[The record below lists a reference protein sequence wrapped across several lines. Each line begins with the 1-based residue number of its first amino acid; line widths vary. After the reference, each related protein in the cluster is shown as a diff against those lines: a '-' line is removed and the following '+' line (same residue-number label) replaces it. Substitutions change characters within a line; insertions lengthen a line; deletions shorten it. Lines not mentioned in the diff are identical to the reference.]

1 MPRLRAMN
9 MSLATLC
16 VLLFSLTVPFTRLA
30 VLEMPSLLVMG
41 LRLCGAA
48 LVCALFVARDPW
60 LPPRRIWLPLV
71 LTMLASVAG
80 FSLLTALALQQ
91 VPGTH
96 GAIGLA
102 SLPAVTALYAALRDR
117 VRPPAAFWGFALLG
131 TLLSKAYLLL
141 DAAGGLVTGDLLLM
155 LAVLAAGFGYVEGAR
170 LSREFGG
177 RRIMSW
183 AILLS
188 LPLAVGV
195 SYSQLNKVDL
205 ASFSVSAWSSVFY
218 LAIISQSLGMMLW
231 YRVLAIGPM
240 EKVAL
245 VQLLQP
251 FFSLLAAHWLLGE
264 VVAPQ
269 AWMVAVLVVFCIV
282 GANRSRPRPAPLPVV
297 AFPVLRRE
305 P

>member
-1 MPRLRAMN
+1 MN

-30 VLEMPSLLVMG
+30 ALEMPALLVMG

-48 LVCALFVARDPW
+48 LVCALFLLRDPW
-60 LPPRRIWLPLV
+60 WPPRRIWLPLL
-71 LTMLASVAG
+71 LTMLASVVG

-117 VRPPAAFWGFALLG
+117 VQPPSAFWGFAVLG
-131 TLLSKAYLLL
+131 TVLSSGYLLL
-141 DAAGGLVTGDLLLM
+141 DAAGGLMIGDALLM
-155 LAVLAAGFGYVEGAR
+155 MAVLAAAFGYVEGAR

-188 LPLAVGV
+188 LPLALGV
-195 SYSQLNKVDL
+195 TFSQLDEVDL
-205 ASFSVSAWSSVFY
+205 AAFSTTAWTSVFY
-218 LAIISQSLGMMLW
+218 LAVISQSLGMMLW
-231 YRVLAIGPM
+231 YRVLATGPM

-251 FFSLLAAHWLLGE
+251 FFTLLSAHLLLGE
-264 VVAPQ
+264 AVAAQ
-269 AWMVAVLVVFCIV
+269 AWIVALLVVFCIV
-282 GANRSRPRPAPLPVV
+282 GANRSKSRPALLPVV
-297 AFPVLRRE
+297 VLPALRRE

>member
-1 MPRLRAMN
+1 MRAMN
-9 MSLATLC
+9 MSLATFC
-16 VLLFSLTVPFTRLA
+16 VLLFSLTVPCTRLA

-48 LVCALFVARDPW
+48 LVCALFLLRDPW
-60 LPPRRIWLPLV
+60 WPPRRIWLPLL

-102 SLPAVTALYAALRDR
+102 ALPAVTALYAALRDR
-117 VRPPAAFWGFALLG
+117 VQPPAAFWAFALLG
-131 TLLSKAYLLL
+131 SVLSSAYLLL
-141 DAAGGLVTGDLLLM
+141 DAGGGLMGGDFLLM
-155 LAVLAAGFGYVEGAR
+155 LAVVAAAFGYVEGAR

-188 LPLAVGV
+188 LPLALAITW
-195 SYSQLNKVDL
+195 SQLDQVAL
-205 ASFSVSAWSSVFY
+205 GSFSAPAWVAVVY
-218 LAIISQSLGMMLW
+218 LAVISQSLGMMLW
-231 YRVLAIGPM
+231 YRVLARGPM

-251 FFSLLAAHWLLGE
+251 FFTLLAAHLLLGE
-264 VVAPQ
+264 AVAPL
-269 AWMVAVLVVFCIV
+269 AWLVASLVVLCIV
-282 GANRSRPRPAPLPVV
+282 GANRSRARPVAVTLAP
-297 AFPVLRRE
+297 AAALRPE

>member
-1 MPRLRAMN
+1 MN

-30 VLEMPSLLVMG
+30 VLEMPPLLVMG

-48 LVCALFVARDPW
+48 LVCALFLLRDPW
-60 LPPRRIWLPLV
+60 WPPRRIWLPLV

-117 VRPPAAFWGFALLG
+117 VQPPAAFWGFALLG
-131 TLLSKAYLLL
+131 TLLSTAYLLL
-141 DAAGGLVTGDLLLM
+141 DAAGGFMTGDLLLM
-155 LAVLAAGFGYVEGAR
+155 VAVLAAAFGYVEGAR

-188 LPLAVGV
+188 LPLALGV
-195 SYSQLNKVDL
+195 TYSQLDVVDL
-205 ASFSVSAWSSVFY
+205 ASFSATAWSSVFY
-218 LAIISQSLGMMLW
+218 LAVISQSLGMMLW
-231 YRVLAIGPM
+231 YRVLATGPM

-251 FFSLLAAHWLLGE
+251 FFTLLSAHLLLGE

-269 AWMVAVLVVFCIV
+269 AWIVALLVVFCIV
-282 GANRSRPRPAPLPVV
+282 GANRSKARPTPLPVL
-297 AFPVLRRE
+297 VLPAIRRE
-305 P
+305 L

>member
-1 MPRLRAMN
+1 MN

-16 VLLFSLTVPFTRLA
+16 VLLFSLTVPCTRLA

-48 LVCALFVARDPW
+48 LVCALFLLQDRW
-60 LPPRRIWLPLV
+60 LPPRRIWRSLL
-71 LTMLASVAG
+71 LTMLTSVLG

-102 SLPAVTALYAALRDR
+102 ALPAVTALYAALRDR
-117 VRPPAAFWGFALLG
+117 VRPPPAFWGFALLG
-131 TLLSKAYLLL
+131 TLVSIAWLLL
-141 DAAGGLVTGDLLLM
+141 DAGSGLRTGDLLLM
-155 LAVLAAGFGYVEGAR
+155 LAVLAAAYGYVEGAR

-177 RRIMSW
+177 RRILSW

-188 LPLAVGV
+188 LPVALVV
-195 SYSQLNKVDL
+195 TNWQLGKVDL
-205 ASFSVSAWSSVFY
+205 QDFTLPVWVSVVY
-218 LAIISQSLGMMLW
+218 LAVVSQSLGMMLW
-231 YRVLAIGPM
+231 YRVLATGPM
-240 EKVAL
+240 ERVAL

-251 FFSLLAAHWLLGE
+251 FFTLVAAQWLLGE
-264 VVAPQ
+264 VIAPLAWIVA
-269 AWMVAVLVVFCIV
+269 ALVVVCII
-282 GANRSRPRPAPLPVV
+282 GANRSRAVPAVIPLLRP
-297 AFPVLRRE
+297 E

>member
-1 MPRLRAMN
+1 MN

-30 VLEMPSLLVMG
+30 ALEMPALLVMG

-48 LVCALFVARDPW
+48 LVCALFLLRDPW
-60 LPPRRIWLPLV
+60 WPPRRIWLPLL
-71 LTMLASVAG
+71 LTMLASVVG

-117 VRPPAAFWGFALLG
+117 VQPPSAFWGFAVLG
-131 TLLSKAYLLL
+131 TVLSSGYLLL
-141 DAAGGLVTGDLLLM
+141 DAAGGLMIGDALLM
-155 LAVLAAGFGYVEGAR
+155 MAVLAAAFGYVEGAR

-188 LPLAVGV
+188 LPLALGV
-195 SYSQLNKVDL
+195 TFSQLDDVDL
-205 ASFSVSAWSSVFY
+205 AAFSTTAWTSVFY
-218 LAIISQSLGMMLW
+218 LAVISQSLGMMLW
-231 YRVLAIGPM
+231 YRVLATGPM

-251 FFSLLAAHWLLGE
+251 FFTLLSAHLLLGE
-264 VVAPQ
+264 AVAAQ
-269 AWMVAVLVVFCIV
+269 AWIVALLVVFCIV
-282 GANRSRPRPAPLPVV
+282 GANRSKSRPALLPVV
-297 AFPVLRRE
+297 VLPALRRE